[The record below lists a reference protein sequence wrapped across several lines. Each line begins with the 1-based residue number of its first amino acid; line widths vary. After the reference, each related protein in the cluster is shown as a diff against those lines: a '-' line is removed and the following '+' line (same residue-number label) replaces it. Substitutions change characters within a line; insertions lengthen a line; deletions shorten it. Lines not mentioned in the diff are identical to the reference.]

1 MLLDYS
7 TCKKQY
13 TNAYQLAKAIND
25 KRIYRIERGIY
36 SDSPYAPELA
46 VIQKK
51 YPMAIFTLESAFY
64 YHELTTEIPE
74 FYHIATTAKAAR
86 LKDTRIKQVYVPN
99 NVLSL
104 GLIEKEQEGTVI
116 RIYDKERMLIELM
129 RYKDKLPYDY
139 YKEIVIGYRD
149 LVYKL
154 DVQRLEEYT
163 ERFPKSHLIWTR
175 LLNEVF

>member
-1 MLLDYS
+1 M
-7 TCKKQY
+7 
-13 TNAYQLAKAIND
+13 
-25 KRIYRIERGIY
+25 
-36 SDSPYAPELA
+36 
-46 VIQKK
+46 
-51 YPMAIFTLESAFY
+51 
-64 YHELTTEIPE
+64 
-74 FYHIATTAKAAR
+74 
-86 LKDTRIKQVYVPN
+86 PN
-99 NVLSL
+99 NILSL

-163 ERFPKSHLIWTR
+163 EKFPKSQLIWNR